1 MDETNLALI
10 SLELMKLSAL
20 PNSQVSQPDHF
31 LARNHRYLV
40 PRYPTLVLEKPAVP
54 ATATIYQELHCLKKK
69 SED

>member
-31 LARNHRYLV
+31 LARNH
-40 PRYPTLVLEKPAVP
+40 
-54 ATATIYQELHCLKKK
+54 
-69 SED
+69 